1 MRRDFDLDAQEMKK
15 LLAGLVAFA
24 LATPVAAQRFET
36 PANPGMRWF
45 KGNTHTHTLNTDGDS
60 PPDTVVHWYKS
71 RGYDFLVISDHDT
84 LTDPATLRRHIDGNF
99 ILVPGE
105 EVTGRSNGLPVHLT
119 ALGVSRIIKPVTT
132 NSILTTLQGNIDA
145 IRAAGA
151 TPLINHPNYRWAVNQ
166 STLAIA
172 RDVKLFE
179 LYNAHPF
186 TNNAGGGDAPSMEEV
201 WDYLLTN
208 GRRMY
213 GVASDDSH
221 HFKEWGRLQVNPG
234 KAWVVVRAT
243 RLDPAEIVRSLEAG
257 SFYSS
262 TGITLD
268 DVIVDEK
275 SLELVIRPERD
286 FKYRTE
292 FIGDGGRVLAR
303 AVGNRPRYEL
313 QPGVSYVR
321 VKVTDSAG
329 QSAWVQPQFVVK

>member
-1 MRRDFDLDAQEMKK
+1 MR
-15 LLAGLVAFA
+15 LLAFCIIA
-24 LATPVAAQRFET
+24 ATVTAPVAAQRFET
-36 PANPGMRWF
+36 PSTAGMRWF

-84 LTDPATLRRHIDGNF
+84 LTDPATLRRHVDNTF

-105 EVTGRSNGLPVHLT
+105 EVTGRFSGLPVHLT
-119 ALGVSRIIKPVTT
+119 ALGVSRIIKPVTST
-132 NSILTTLQGNIDA
+132 SILATLQANIDA

-179 LYNAHPF
+179 LYNAHPH
-186 TNNAGGGDAPSMEEV
+186 TNNEGGGDSPSMEEV
-201 WDYLLTN
+201 WDFLLTN

-221 HFKEWGRLQVNPG
+221 HFKEWSRAHVNPG
-234 KAWVVVRAT
+234 KAWVMVRAT
-243 RLDPAEIVRSLEAG
+243 QLDPAELVRSLEAG
-257 SFYSS
+257 SFYST

-268 DVIVDEK
+268 DVIVDATA
-275 SLELVIRPERD
+275 LELVIKQERD

-313 QPGVSYVR
+313 QPGLTYVR
-321 VKVTDSAG
+321 AKISDSAG
-329 QSAWVQPQFVVK
+329 QTAWVQPQFVVKQ